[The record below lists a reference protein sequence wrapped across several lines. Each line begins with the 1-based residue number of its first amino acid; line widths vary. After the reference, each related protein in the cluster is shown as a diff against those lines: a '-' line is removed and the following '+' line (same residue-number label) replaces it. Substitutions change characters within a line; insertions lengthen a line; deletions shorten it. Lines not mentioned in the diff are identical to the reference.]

1 MELCKRV
8 QVVSHVPRPG
18 YTAGDIEQAIGVV
31 QVGVHVEHAWHQSL
45 ASTINHGGVGL
56 AVFGL
61 GKKLQALSVLMV
73 PKEKK
78 PEEKKEVKTETAKK
92 VEEVKPVETV
102 KNLPPPPKFVPPPD
116 VVQSAAAPP
125 AAVVGTFSFNQ
136 GEIDDAIGLYKQ
148 QVESILRTRWE
159 RPEGVKDNDF
169 VAEVEMRVDAKGNIS
184 GYDWKKRSGDQR
196 WDDSVKK
203 ALAGAINR
211 PPPKDFPDKFLV
223 RFDVE
228 PVTEPLISRAD

>member
-1 MELCKRV
+1 MEEF
-8 QVVSHVPRPG
+8 QHSHHQPRKKNSAKVNVTISVIIHG
-18 YTAGDIEQAIGVV
+18 LIFAAGAYWAAHEGV
-31 QVGVHVEHAWHQSL
+31 
-45 ASTINHGGVGL
+45 
-56 AVFGL
+56 L

-78 PEEKKEVKTETAKK
+78 PEEKKPEAKTETVKK
-92 VEEVKPVETV
+92 VEEVKPVETT
-102 KNLPPPPKFVPPPD
+102 KNLPPPPKFVPPPAAPD
-116 VVQSAAAPP
+116 VAAAPP

-136 GEIDDAIGLYKQ
+136 DEINDAIGLYKQ

-184 GYDWKKRSGDQR
+184 GYDWKKRSNDQR

-223 RFDVE
+223 RFDVQ
-228 PVTEPLISRAD
+228 PATEPLVSRAD